1 MRIGRLFAVSM
12 LSVTGL
18 AVILGAEVLV
28 PQTRTFFSKTEA
40 IKQVEAY
47 GAVLAIGQQVAGLR
61 APYVGPLFQEGAA
74 TPAQLEAA
82 AKAVKAVDAAVA
94 NARSVVLG
102 LDDGASLA
110 EGLSRGAA
118 KLDDVR
124 ATTDRALVQ
133 PMNARDPVAV
143 KGFLPGVAQ
152 AVALMEPI
160 LNRLENRVTA
170 ADASLTALLNVAR
183 TAQDLRISAGGRA
196 ATMSLA
202 LSLRRPLTP

>member
-1 MRIGRLFAVSM
+1 
-12 LSVTGL
+12 
-18 AVILGAEVLV
+18 
-28 PQTRTFFSKTEA
+28 
-40 IKQVEAY
+40 
-47 GAVLAIGQQVAGLR
+47 
-61 APYVGPLFQEGAA
+61 A

-94 NARSVVLG
+94 NARTVVLG

-110 EGLSRGAA
+110 EGLSRVAA

-133 PMNARDPVAV
+133 PMNARDPAAV

-202 LSLRRPLTP
+202 LSLHRPLTPAEFAVMDRNQGRVDLDRERIEAGV